1 LTYNIKI
8 GEFEGP
14 FDLMLYFIERDELDI
29 HDIPIAT
36 ITEDF
41 LDYIRSMEE
50 LDIDLASEFILVA
63 ATLVRIKSKMLLP
76 RKDLDELGN
85 EIDPREDLVRKLLEY
100 KRFKE
105 VLGDFQKMEE
115 VQLMREKRGNAV
127 SELKKLSQKALIEA
141 ELESVSL
148 YRLFEVFQQLM
159 KEHEMRGK
167 RVVHRVY
174 KYPYSTE
181 QQRTFIAKEIK
192 DKKKV
197 DFSNLF
203 RSLDNRMHGIFI
215 FLVILDMVNSRELKI
230 VNGKGPNEFWL
241 TGPKERPV
249 EQAVIKNFPQKP
261 GRHLVLEFDSC
272 RP

>member
-1 LTYNIKI
+1 
-8 GEFEGP
+8 
-14 FDLMLYFIERDELDI
+14 
-29 HDIPIAT
+29 
-36 ITEDF
+36 
-41 LDYIRSMEE
+41 
-50 LDIDLASEFILVA
+50 
-63 ATLVRIKSKMLLP
+63 
-76 RKDLDELGN
+76 
-85 EIDPREDLVRKLLEY
+85 
-100 KRFKE
+100 
-105 VLGDFQKMEE
+105 
-115 VQLMREKRGNAV
+115 MREKRGNAV

-181 QQRTFIAKEIK
+181 QQRAFLAKELR

-203 RSLDNRMHGIFI
+203 RSLENRMHGIFI

-241 TGPKERPV
+241 TGSKERPV
-249 EQAVIKNFPQKP
+249 EQTV
-261 GRHLVLEFDSC
+261 S
-272 RP
+272 